1 MMMTE
6 SLLSCAPAKTSKAIL
21 KAEVKSSFFMV
32 MEFACKAIAK
42 GLKKML
48 TSILSQHFYMSGNS
62 PYLCGKFLP

>member
-1 MMMTE
+1 
-6 SLLSCAPAKTSKAIL
+6 
-21 KAEVKSSFFMV
+21 MV